1 MLLSPHINSDAVQVL
16 SYHHTLSD
24 IQLQNRGTLLR
35 CVLVSCSSRMQR
47 QYGYVPKY
55 SISFTD
61 PIRRRGV
68 RHGNQPDSEGHPH
81 MFEELDFT

>member
-1 MLLSPHINSDAVQVL
+1 
-16 SYHHTLSD
+16 
-24 IQLQNRGTLLR
+24 
-35 CVLVSCSSRMQR
+35 MQR